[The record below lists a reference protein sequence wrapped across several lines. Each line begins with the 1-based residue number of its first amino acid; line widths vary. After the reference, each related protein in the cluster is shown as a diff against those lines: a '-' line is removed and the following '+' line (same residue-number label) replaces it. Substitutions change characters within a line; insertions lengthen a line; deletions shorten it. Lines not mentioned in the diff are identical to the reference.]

1 MARVKRL
8 RYNKTLMELSSELE
22 PLVRR
27 LTSFISPDGG
37 VPYYRGGAAS
47 AEPTVL
53 ALLALSALGA
63 SAELS
68 KAPLSWILSLQNTDG
83 SVGIDPGHR
92 DQGVWLTAPSSVVF
106 HRYALKEAR
115 TRALDFVLALRSV
128 TVANDPNIRQDNTIV
143 GWPWVPGTFGWVEPT
158 AWSVAALGA
167 AGLGNHARAV
177 EGRRF
182 LLDRQ
187 IPSGG
192 WNYGNPGVNDTE
204 LLPFWDTTG
213 LALVSLSGPVD
224 AGRVR
229 PSLALLEKTQD
240 RIESLCGLAWATLG
254 LESYGGNASRL
265 KQKLFAAMSSA
276 GDETLNTAHFAA
288 ALVALSG
295 KKVFSP

>member
-1 MARVKRL
+1 
-8 RYNKTLMELSSELE
+8 MESSSELG

-27 LTSFISPDGG
+27 LVSFISHEGG
-37 VPYYRGGAAS
+37 IPYYRSGSAS
-47 AEPTVL
+47 AEPTL
-53 ALLALSALGA
+53 LTLLALFALGA
-63 SAELS
+63 SGELS
-68 KAPLSWILSLQNTDG
+68 KTPLSWVLGLQNEEG
-83 SVGIDPGHR
+83 SVGIDASHR
-92 DQGVWLTAPSSVVF
+92 NQGIWLTAPSAIVF
-106 HRYALKEAR
+106 HRYGLKEAR
-115 TRALDFVLALRSV
+115 NRALDFVTALRSV
-128 TVANDPNIRQDNTIV
+128 AVANDPNIRQDNTIV

-213 LALVSLSGPVD
+213 LALVALSGYVD

-229 PSLALLEKTQD
+229 PSLALLEKTQQ

-265 KQKLFAAMSSA
+265 KQKLLAGMNSV

-288 ALVALSG
+288 GLIALSG
-295 KKVFSP
+295 KRVFLP